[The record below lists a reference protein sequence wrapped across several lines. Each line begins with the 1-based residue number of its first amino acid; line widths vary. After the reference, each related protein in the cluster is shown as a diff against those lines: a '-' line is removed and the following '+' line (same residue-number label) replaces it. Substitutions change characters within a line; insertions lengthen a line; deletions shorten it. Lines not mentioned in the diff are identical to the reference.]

1 MKGDRGNGDKW
12 ARARG
17 RSQEAATDR
26 GRWPLTL
33 ELTDRWSGRDRRSG
47 RDQRR
52 QPCYKAVGTPALA
65 AALTPIG
72 SVMMSL

>member
-1 MKGDRGNGDKW
+1 MTGDRGNGGKW

-33 ELTDRWSGRDRRSG
+33 ELTDRRSG
-47 RDQRR
+47 RDPCR